1 MKIFDI
7 IKMAFKN
14 LWRRKGRTM
23 LTVIGV
29 VIGSCAV
36 IVMISLGLGMNL
48 AMDNMLASWGDLN
61 AITIY
66 NWSYGGE
73 DDITLDDTAIE
84 TIKSI
89 ENVSYVI
96 PRLSVESSMV
106 TIVAGKSDRYRM
118 DWTEIYGVSAISR
131 RTHLC

>member
-48 AMDNMLASWGDLN
+48 AMDNMLASWGDLT

-66 NWSYGGE
+66 NRV
-73 DDITLDDTAIE
+73 D
-84 TIKSI
+84 
-89 ENVSYVI
+89 EN
-96 PRLSVESSMV
+96 
-106 TIVAGKSDRYRM
+106 
-118 DWTEIYGVSAISR
+118 
-131 RTHLC
+131 